1 MEVEKGVYM
10 IERRTLEDVLNDL
23 KEAENEY
30 KEKCLKYGITEKVK
44 RKKPTDE
51 ENLEQ
56 AEGQGEG
63 QTEEVLTE
71 ETTENAEEISE
82 N

>member
-1 MEVEKGVYM
+1 M

-44 RKKPTDE
+44 RKKVTE
-51 ENLEQ
+51 KENLETNENEQ
-56 AEGQGEG
+56 S
-63 QTEEVLTE
+63 EEAVPEEASIENVFEE
-71 ETTENAEEISE
+71 ETEISE

>member
-1 MEVEKGVYM
+1 M

-44 RKKPTDE
+44 RKKVTEE
-51 ENLEQ
+51 ENLETSENEQ
-56 AEGQGEG
+56 S
-63 QTEEVLTE
+63 EEAVPEEASIENVFEE
-71 ETTENAEEISE
+71 ETEISE